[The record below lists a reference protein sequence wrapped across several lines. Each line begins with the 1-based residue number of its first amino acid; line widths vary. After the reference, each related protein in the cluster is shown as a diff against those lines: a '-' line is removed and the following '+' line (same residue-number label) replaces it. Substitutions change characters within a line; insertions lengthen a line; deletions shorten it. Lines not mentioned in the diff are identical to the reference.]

1 MSKIG
6 LTVEQINA
14 MEPTVIV
21 RNDNV
26 RDKFIQIYEAMWTP
40 STGTSGEAAYER
52 ESRNFNRLLSE
63 KEDMR
68 KTCTKFSLF
77 TAFLDVAISGLTLDP
92 GTKAQAYL
100 LARSVAVDSYYD
112 NGQKKNKYETH
123 CMLTVS
129 GYGELVLRARCGQ
142 IRHADNPVIV
152 YEEDSFEYGERD
164 GQKFVN
170 YTCRLPHTTGRIVA
184 CFMKITLDPGTKAQA
199 YLLARSVAVDSYY
212 DNGQKKN
219 KYETHCMLT
228 VSGYGELVLRARC
241 GQIRHADNP
250 VIVYE
255 EDSFEYGE
263 RDGQKFVNYTCRLP
277 HTTGRIVACFM
288 KITRADGSIDY
299 AVMLPEDWIRL
310 SSYSARQN
318 GKWNYQ
324 TKQWENGKPN
334 ALYEAQGGQIDP
346 GFLVAKCI
354 KHAFKTYPKARVG
367 RATQLESQQ
376 VDETEITDDIYGVTG
391 DGEKVDTTT
400 GEIIQ
405 EKQDFAPQT
414 DTSAG
419 VTVDPAANDDD
430 DTF

>member
-1 MSKIG
+1 MGKIG
-6 LTVEQINA
+6 INVEQLN
-14 MEPTVIV
+14 ELKPLEIV
-21 RNDNV
+21 RNDKV

-40 STGTSGEAAYER
+40 STGVSGEAAYEK

-63 KEDMR
+63 KEDIR
-68 KTCTKFSLF
+68 KKCNHFSIF
-77 TAFLDVAISGLTLDP
+77 TSFLDVAISGLTLEP

-100 LARSVAVDSYYD
+100 LSRSIAVDSYID
-112 NGQKKNKYETH
+112 EHGQKKNRYETQ
-123 CMLTVS
+123 CVLTVS

-152 YEEDSFEYGERD
+152 YEEDSFEFGERN

-170 YTCRLPHTTGRIVA
+170 YTCRLPH
-184 CFMKITLDPGTKAQA
+184 Q
-199 YLLARSVAVDSYY
+199 S
-212 DNGQKKN
+212 
-219 KYETHCMLT
+219 
-228 VSGYGELVLRARC
+228 
-241 GQIRHADNP
+241 
-250 VIVYE
+250 
-255 EDSFEYGE
+255 
-263 RDGQKFVNYTCRLP
+263 
-277 HTTGRIVACFM
+277 GRIVACFM
-288 KITRADGSIDY
+288 KITRADGSADY
-299 AVMLPEDWIRL
+299 AVMLPEDWQRL
-310 SSYSARQN
+310 SNYSARQN
-318 GKWNYQ
+318 SKYNNQ
-324 TKQWENGKPN
+324 TRQWVQGKPN
-334 ALYEAQGGQIDP
+334 ALYTAQGGQIDP

-419 VTVDPAANDDD
+419 VTVDPAANNDD

>member
-1 MSKIG
+1 MSQIEI
-6 LTVEQINA
+6 TVKLLNELQ
-14 MEPTVIV
+14 PTEIV

-26 RDKFIQIYEAMWTP
+26 RDKFIQIYDAMWSQ
-40 STGTSGEAAYER
+40 STGVSGEAAYEK
-52 ESRNFNRLLSE
+52 EARNFNRLLSE
-63 KEDMR
+63 KEDVR
-68 KTCTKFSLF
+68 KKCSHFSLF
-77 TAFLDVAISGLTLDP
+77 TSFLDVAISGLTLDP

-100 LARSVAVDSYYD
+100 LARSIAVDSYVD
-112 NGQKKNKYETH
+112 DHGQKKNRYETQ
-123 CMLTVS
+123 CVLTVS

-152 YEEDSFEYGERD
+152 YEEDSFEFGERN

-170 YTCRLPHTTGRIVA
+170 YTCRLPH
-184 CFMKITLDPGTKAQA
+184 Q
-199 YLLARSVAVDSYY
+199 S
-212 DNGQKKN
+212 
-219 KYETHCMLT
+219 
-228 VSGYGELVLRARC
+228 
-241 GQIRHADNP
+241 
-250 VIVYE
+250 
-255 EDSFEYGE
+255 
-263 RDGQKFVNYTCRLP
+263 
-277 HTTGRIVACFM
+277 GRIVACFM
-288 KITRADGSIDY
+288 KITRADGSADY
-299 AVMLPEDWIRL
+299 AVMLPEDWARL
-310 SSYSARQN
+310 SNYSARQN
-318 GKWNYQ
+318 SKFNYQ

-334 ALYEAQGGQIDP
+334 ALYTAQGGQIDP

-367 RATQLESQQ
+367 HATQLESQQ

-391 DGEKVDTTT
+391 DGEKVDTAT

>member
-1 MSKIG
+1 MSKIEI
-6 LTVEQINA
+6 TIEQLNKLQPS
-14 MEPTVIV
+14 EIV
-21 RNDNV
+21 RQDNV

-40 STGTSGEAAYER
+40 STGVSGEAAYEK
-52 ESRNFNRLLSE
+52 EARNFNRLLSE
-63 KEDMR
+63 KEDIR
-68 KTCTKFSLF
+68 KKCNHFSLF
-77 TAFLDVAISGLTLDP
+77 TSFLDVAISGLTLDP

-100 LARSVAVDSYYD
+100 LARSIAVDSYVD
-112 NGQKKNKYETH
+112 ERGQKKNRYETQ
-123 CMLTVS
+123 CVLTIS

-152 YEEDSFEYGERD
+152 YEEDTFEFGERN

-170 YTCRLPHTTGRIVA
+170 YTCRLPH
-184 CFMKITLDPGTKAQA
+184 Q
-199 YLLARSVAVDSYY
+199 S
-212 DNGQKKN
+212 
-219 KYETHCMLT
+219 
-228 VSGYGELVLRARC
+228 
-241 GQIRHADNP
+241 
-250 VIVYE
+250 
-255 EDSFEYGE
+255 
-263 RDGQKFVNYTCRLP
+263 
-277 HTTGRIVACFM
+277 GRIVACFM
-288 KITRADGSIDY
+288 KITRADGSADY
-299 AVMLPEDWIRL
+299 AVMLPEDWARL
-310 SSYSARQN
+310 SNYSARQN
-318 GKWNYQ
+318 TKYDYQ
-324 TKQWENGKPN
+324 TKQWVQGKPN
-334 ALYEAQGGQIDP
+334 ALYTAQGGQIDP

-391 DGEKVDTTT
+391 DGEKVDTST

>member
-1 MSKIG
+1 MSQTEI
-6 LTVEQINA
+6 TVKLLNELQ
-14 MEPTVIV
+14 PTEIV

-26 RDKFIQIYEAMWTP
+26 RDKFIQIYNAMWSQ
-40 STGTSGEAAYER
+40 STGVSGEAAYEK
-52 ESRNFNRLLSE
+52 EARNFNRLLSE
-63 KEDMR
+63 KEDVR
-68 KTCTKFSLF
+68 KKCSHFSLF
-77 TAFLDVAISGLTLDP
+77 TSFLDVAISGLTLDP

-100 LARSVAVDSYYD
+100 LARSIAVDSYVD
-112 NGQKKNKYETH
+112 DHGQKKNRYETQ
-123 CMLTVS
+123 CVLTVS

-152 YEEDSFEYGERD
+152 YEEDSFEFGERN

-170 YTCRLPHTTGRIVA
+170 YTCRLPH
-184 CFMKITLDPGTKAQA
+184 Q
-199 YLLARSVAVDSYY
+199 S
-212 DNGQKKN
+212 
-219 KYETHCMLT
+219 
-228 VSGYGELVLRARC
+228 
-241 GQIRHADNP
+241 
-250 VIVYE
+250 
-255 EDSFEYGE
+255 
-263 RDGQKFVNYTCRLP
+263 
-277 HTTGRIVACFM
+277 GRIVACFM
-288 KITRADGSIDY
+288 KITRADGSADY
-299 AVMLPEDWIRL
+299 AVMLPEDWARL
-310 SSYSARQN
+310 SNYSARQN
-318 GKWNYQ
+318 SKFNYQ

-334 ALYEAQGGQIDP
+334 ALYTAQGGQIDP

-367 RATQLESQQ
+367 HATQLESQQ
-376 VDETEITDDIYGVTG
+376 VDETVISDDIYGVTG

>member
-1 MSKIG
+1 MSQTEI
-6 LTVEQINA
+6 TVKLLNELQ
-14 MEPTVIV
+14 PTEIV

-26 RDKFIQIYEAMWTP
+26 RDKFIQIYDAMWSQ
-40 STGTSGEAAYER
+40 STGVSGEAAYEK
-52 ESRNFNRLLSE
+52 EARNFNRLLSE
-63 KEDMR
+63 KEDVR
-68 KTCTKFSLF
+68 KKCSHFSLF
-77 TAFLDVAISGLTLDP
+77 TSFLDVAISGLTLDP

-100 LARSVAVDSYYD
+100 LARSIAVDSYVD
-112 NGQKKNKYETH
+112 DHGQKKNRYETQ
-123 CMLTVS
+123 CVLTVS

-152 YEEDSFEYGERD
+152 YEEDSFEFGERN

-170 YTCRLPHTTGRIVA
+170 YTCRLPH
-184 CFMKITLDPGTKAQA
+184 Q
-199 YLLARSVAVDSYY
+199 S
-212 DNGQKKN
+212 
-219 KYETHCMLT
+219 
-228 VSGYGELVLRARC
+228 
-241 GQIRHADNP
+241 
-250 VIVYE
+250 
-255 EDSFEYGE
+255 
-263 RDGQKFVNYTCRLP
+263 
-277 HTTGRIVACFM
+277 GRIVACFM
-288 KITRADGSIDY
+288 KITRADGSADY
-299 AVMLPEDWIRL
+299 AVMLPEDWARL
-310 SSYSARQN
+310 SNYSARQN
-318 GKWNYQ
+318 SKFNYQ

-334 ALYEAQGGQIDP
+334 ALYTAQGGQIDP

-367 RATQLESQQ
+367 HATQLESQQ
-376 VDETEITDDIYGVTG
+376 VDETVISDDIYGVTG